1 MGIDIVAKSSHR
13 FNAVRT
19 RFITA
24 GRDAQTHISLRT
36 VTICEHAAA
45 CAQQYDWLHCSRVA
59 NARPQTAHWS
69 VLSVCL

>member
-1 MGIDIVAKSSHR
+1 MGKMEFKILIFFMVNVTRECAGMGIDIVAKSSHR

-45 CAQQYDWLHCSRVA
+45 CAQQYD
-59 NARPQTAHWS
+59 
-69 VLSVCL
+69 